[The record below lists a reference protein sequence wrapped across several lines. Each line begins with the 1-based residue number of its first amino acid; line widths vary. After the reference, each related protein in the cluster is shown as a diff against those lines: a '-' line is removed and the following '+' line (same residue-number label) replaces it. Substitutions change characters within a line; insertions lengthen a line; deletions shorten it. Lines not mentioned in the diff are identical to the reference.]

1 MTTDATEALM
11 TGSERFDVREFAR
24 TAVGTH
30 RDRLDIAALA
40 AQPLPG
46 DALRAVRVLRDLEA
60 ATMDRLRNVLVT
72 ATHKDARVTAFL
84 VSWAFEK
91 FWIADALTAVIEAQP
106 EAHRAAVETTPVTD
120 AATSR
125 GRADRRARRGPVR
138 RSVSGF
144 LAGESIVAVH
154 VTSGLVDD
162 WMLRASYE
170 RVIEVSE
177 NAEVARALGEVLELK
192 ARHSRFFEEEAVHR
206 LLKSPRAVRLTRREL
221 RRDVLPLGA
230 VTLSPGDRAFFTR
243 FSFAGD
249 IGPMRAQRVASC
261 VADLPGMDDGTIR
274 AVQLRLAA

>member
-1 MTTDATEALM
+1 M

-30 RDRLDIAALA
+30 RDRLDLEAVAAH
-40 AQPLPG
+40 PLPA
-46 DALRAVRVLRDLEA
+46 DAARGVRVLRDLEA

-106 EAHRAAVETTPVTD
+106 AAAEPASRTQ
-120 AATSR
+120 AAPGR
-125 GRADRRARRGPVR
+125 GRAQRRATRGPVR
-138 RSVSGF
+138 RSLSGF

-162 WMLRASYE
+162 WMLRAAYE
-170 RVIEVSE
+170 RVIEQSD
-177 NAEVARALGEVLELK
+177 NAEIARALGEVLDLK

-206 LLKSPRAVRLTRREL
+206 LLESPRAVRLTRREL
-221 RRDVLPLGA
+221 RRDVLPIGA
-230 VTLSPGDRAFFTR
+230 AALAPADSAFFTA
-243 FSFAGD
+243 FAFGGD
-249 IGPMRAQRVASC
+249 DGALRARRVTAS
-261 VADLPGMDDGTIR
+261 VADLPGMDDGTVR
-274 AVQLRLAA
+274 AVGLRLAA